1 MGIGL
6 GLDFAAVFRNLSTA
20 LCILCEKVSQ
30 HSAVS
35 NNFNYSASVSDKYL
49 QNMLAFIK
57 WKQLTTSTR
66 QKYKLRT
73 VLQKNINV

>member
-57 WKQLTTSTR
+57 
-66 QKYKLRT
+66 
-73 VLQKNINV
+73 